1 MTIMVSWEEYAETR
15 LDWIGLDMEL
25 YSVCFFGQ
33 LDMNDFRGG
42 FEVGL
47 SY

>member
-1 MTIMVSWEEYAETR
+1 MTIMVNWEEFAEVQ
-15 LDWIGLDMEL
+15 LDWIGYGVVWCVFLR
-25 YSVCFFGQ
+25 Q